1 MTSKLEQIAAENDI
15 FRIMRD
21 GSGYVGIVY
30 HPDTGQQLEKFHAG
44 SEQAV
49 RLQLIKYIYSTIP
62 MSYNRD

>member
-1 MTSKLEQIAAENDI
+1 MSKFEQMADENDV
-15 FRIMRD
+15 FKIMRD

-62 MSYNRD
+62 VGSDRN

>member
-30 HPDTGQQLEKFHAG
+30 HPDTGVPIKKLYSGNEAG
-44 SEQAV
+44 L
-49 RLQLIKYIYSTIP
+49 RLQLIKYIYTTIP
-62 MSYNRD
+62 MSYEEE

>member
-1 MTSKLEQIAAENDI
+1 MTKFDNLITQNDV
-15 FRIMRD
+15 FKIMRD